1 VPVRSWSTPPGSG
14 SVGDVA
20 SAVRRRLAEA
30 VPAVSPPPV
39 DHRRRNEVFG
49 DERRIAMLHI
59 PKSAG
64 NSVATALHEV
74 LPHHT
79 WSPYVF
85 DPSLFG
91 SMRDEPIPERQ
102 VGQVLP
108 DPSMLRQYG
117 AATGH
122 FSLPT
127 LLAAFDPADIVML
140 VREPRA
146 RLLSHYQY
154 WRGLGESH
162 RDDLN
167 TWSITAKAT
176 QLHFGEWIVDPET
189 AYQTDNILV
198 RTLLAGHPA
207 IPDDDFIDP
216 DDLRLLTPLA
226 RRAARSLG
234 WVDVIERGAEMWDGL
249 GQRVGSELA
258 RSSLNKTE
266 HRAELPTDASVLFEP
281 STVSALYDRT
291 VADALIW
298 HDAAERRGVERV
310 GLMGEQAWSA
320 RLRSVLDPYFER

>member
-1 VPVRSWSTPPGSG
+1 
-14 SVGDVA
+14 
-20 SAVRRRLAEA
+20 
-30 VPAVSPPPV
+30 V

-49 DERRIAMLHI
+49 ADRRIAMLHI

-64 NSVATALHEV
+64 NSVATALHDV
-74 LPHHT
+74 LPDHT

-91 SMRDEPIPERQ
+91 SMRNEPIPERQ
-102 VGQVLP
+102 EGQVLP
-108 DPSMLRQYG
+108 DPSKLREYG

-127 LLAAFDPADIVML
+127 LLAAFEPADIVML

-154 WRGLGESH
+154 WRGLGRAH
-162 RDDLN
+162 RDERN
-167 TWSITAKAT
+167 TWPITSKAT
-176 QLHFGEWIVDPET
+176 RLHFGEWIVDPQT

-216 DDLRLLTPLA
+216 DDLGSLTPVA

-234 WVDVIERGAEMWDGL
+234 WVDVIERGADMWDGL
-249 GQRVGSELA
+249 GQRVGAELE

-266 HRAELPTDASVLFEP
+266 HRPELPTDASVLFEP
-281 STVSALYDRT
+281 STVTALYERT
-291 VADALIW
+291 VADAIIW
-298 HDAAERRGVERV
+298 HDIAVRRGVERPQ
-310 GLMGEQAWSA
+310 LMAEQAWAA
-320 RLRSVLDPYFER
+320 RLHSVFEPHPEP

>member
-1 VPVRSWSTPPGSG
+1 
-14 SVGDVA
+14 
-20 SAVRRRLAEA
+20 
-30 VPAVSPPPV
+30 
-39 DHRRRNEVFG
+39 
-49 DERRIAMLHI
+49 MLHI

-74 LPHHT
+74 LAHHT

-91 SMRDEPIPERQ
+91 SMRHEPIPARQ

-108 DPSMLRQYG
+108 DPSVLREYG

-127 LLAAFDPADIVML
+127 LLVAFDPADIVML

-154 WRGLGESH
+154 WRGLGAAH
-162 RDDLN
+162 RDEAN
-167 TWSITAKAT
+167 TWPITAKAT
-176 QLHFGEWIVDPET
+176 RMHFGEWITDRDT

-216 DDLRLLTPLA
+216 DDLRSLIPRA

-234 WVDVIERGAEMWDGL
+234 WVDVIERGTDMWDGL
-249 GQRVGSELA
+249 GERVGAELT
-258 RSSLNKTE
+258 RSSLNKTA
-266 HRAELPTDASVLFEP
+266 HRTELPTDASVLFES
-281 STVSALYDRT
+281 STVTALYERT
-291 VADALIW
+291 VADTLIW
-298 HDAAERRGVERV
+298 QDAAGRRGVERV
-310 GLMGEQAWSA
+310 HLMAEHAWSA
-320 RLRSVLDPYFER
+320 RLRSVLDPYFDR